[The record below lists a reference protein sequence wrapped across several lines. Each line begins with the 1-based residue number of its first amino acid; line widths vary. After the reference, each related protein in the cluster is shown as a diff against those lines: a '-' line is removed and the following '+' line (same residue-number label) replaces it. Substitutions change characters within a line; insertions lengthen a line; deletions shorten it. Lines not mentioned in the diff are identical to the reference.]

1 MITIHKSFEKNWH
14 GIFFLLGPLAYFSV
28 YALWLPILLILI
40 LKIRTFTD
48 ISWPEF
54 LARLRHCSLYFVLPI
69 FGGLSAFWALVPA
82 DAVSTAVKF
91 FIYVLMALFLGMVI
105 KNAKDYERQKI
116 FLNSAIG
123 FLLAFP
129 FTIFDIAL
137 GGAIFS
143 PFKSSLYA
151 PDIYNRG
158 TAITACLLIPITLG
172 LYRYN
177 FKKFSIVFALLSLGM
192 IFGLYMEA
200 SKLAVTAALITF
212 CFVRWKS
219 KLFWVFITLPLLITL
234 IFPLIFVSPFSKNVQ
249 CQIYEAKQ
257 SAMHRIMIYHFAS
270 NNILKK
276 PLLGWGM
283 DAARSI
289 PGGGQKLDTFKCL
302 KSGGMGFDLFLD
314 GSNLPLHTH
323 NAGIQI
329 WLELGL
335 IGAIILI
342 ISVFSFIKKMRIELD
357 NADSQAALASTFV
370 CCCLIYNISFGI
382 WQSWLMFAMILVGSV
397 LLMLSSR
404 RDEKVNHQN

>member
-1 MITIHKSFEKNWH
+1 MITIHKSLEKSWH
-14 GIFFLLGPLAYFSV
+14 CIFFLLGPLAYFSV

-40 LKIRTFTD
+40 LKLRTFID
-48 ISWPEF
+48 IFRPEG
-54 LARLRHCSLYFVLPI
+54 LVRLRQYSLYFVLPI

-82 DAVSTAVKF
+82 DAVSTAIKF
-91 FIYVLMALFLGMVI
+91 FIYFLMALFLGMVI
-105 KNAKDYERQKI
+105 KHAKDYERQKI

-129 FTIFDIAL
+129 FVVLDVAL
-137 GGAIFS
+137 AGAIS
-143 PFKSSLYA
+143 GPFKDWYA
-151 PDIYNRG
+151 PDVYNRG

-172 LYRYN
+172 LYHYN

-219 KLFWVFITLPLLITL
+219 KSFWIFITLPLIITL
-234 IFPLIFVSPFSKNVQ
+234 IFPLFFVSPFSKKVQ

-289 PGGGQKLDTFKCL
+289 PGGGKKLDTFKCL
-302 KSGGMGFDLFLD
+302 KSGGIGFDLYLD
-314 GSNLPLHTH
+314 GSNLPLHPH
-323 NAGIQI
+323 NAGVQI

-335 IGAIILI
+335 IGAILLI
-342 ISVFSFIKKMRIELD
+342 ISVFSFIKRMRIELV
-357 NADSQAALASTFV
+357 NADGQAALASTFV
-370 CCCLIYNISFGI
+370 CCCLIYNISFGL
-382 WQSWLMFAMILVGSV
+382 WQSWLMFAMILVGSI

-404 RDEKVNHQN
+404 RDEKENHQN